1 MTKRIIEKEVNSE
14 FMLYNSETGDIS
26 VLNSTAKL
34 IYSLYRQN
42 RSVAEIE
49 AAIRQKFSL
58 NADQDISYDIQA
70 CIGELKKNELLH

>member
-1 MTKRIIEKEVNSE
+1 MTKRIIEKKVNSE

-70 CIGELKKNELLH
+70 CIDELKKNELLH